1 MDVPRANEAKGSE
14 NFLPFPSTNT
24 EILARGVT
32 VLPFLPLAAR
42 SLMKMEGN
50 SCHSGESLGYLLI
63 GRQYAG
69 FLESFETAISSLNP
83 RHALLRRRSR
93 VYMFIPP
100 VPYGMSNNVTKA
112 SESLTRLSGT
122 SHVSCSI

>member
-42 SLMKMEGN
+42 SLMKME
-50 SCHSGESLGYLLI
+50 
-63 GRQYAG
+63 
-69 FLESFETAISSLNP
+69 ESFETAISSLNP

-100 VPYGMSNNVTKA
+100 VPDIPRILFNLEWTMFTECMCLDYDGRTGQRYFQYNLRMVKMYH
-112 SESLTRLSGT
+112 L
-122 SHVSCSI
+122 